1 VLLDTIIPLL
11 ESKQKSLFEDNM
23 NLALEFKDLPD
34 EFNFMKGE
42 LREKIVAE
50 LHENITENATTMFDL
65 EVDGNQIEIK
75 SSFIFSSN
83 LTKNGTYKTE
93 ISIHKLKNRKSKLE
107 SAQKRPI
114 DLYIIFA
121 GGFCKKTDKFYMSIS
136 VYDPE
141 VIVANTVDVGFGCGI
156 NIDVVSGAI
165 MIKESESKRSRWIV
179 SDHKPLW
186 TTLKIVDKASSLVK
200 ERVGSQIVKEECER
214 AKKNVLERI
223 RNRTDKKVVEKK
235 RGKMIQKCLHFFS

>member
-1 VLLDTIIPLL
+1 
-11 ESKQKSLFEDNM
+11 M
-23 NLALEFKDLPD
+23 
-34 EFNFMKGE
+34 
-42 LREKIVAE
+42 
-50 LHENITENATTMFDL
+50 
-65 EVDGNQIEIK
+65 
-75 SSFIFSSN
+75 
-83 LTKNGTYKTE
+83 
-93 ISIHKLKNRKSKLE
+93 
-107 SAQKRPI
+107 
-114 DLYIIFA
+114 
-121 GGFCKKTDKFYMSIS
+121 
-136 VYDPE
+136 YDPE